1 MELEI
6 HSEVNI
12 KALKDSGFKKRLVN
26 YCIESQQQSLKT
38 IQAAMEDAE
47 QEAAAYGC
55 PKDRYDG
62 FRNQQIR
69 KRNMLSKQLEQ
80 TEINLRI
87 LRNIDFSR
95 TPSTV
100 SHGTLTIT
108 DQSCFFV
115 AVGIGLIHF
124 EEDEVAVFSTQVPV
138 YLAIKDKKSGESFEI
153 NGKQY
158 TIKQLI

>member
-6 HSEVNI
+6 HADVNT
-12 KALKDSGFKKRLVN
+12 KANRDIGFKQRLVN
-26 YCIESQQQSLKT
+26 YCIENQQQSLET
-38 IQAAMEDAE
+38 IQSAMEDAE

-87 LRNIDFSR
+87 LRNIDFNR
-95 TPSTV
+95 TPTSV
-100 SHGTLTIT
+100 SHGTLVIT

-115 AVGIGLIHF
+115 AVGIGMIRF
-124 EEDEVAVFSTQVPV
+124 EEQEVAIFSTQVPV
-138 YLAIKDKKSGESFEI
+138 YLALKDKKSGESITI
-153 NGKQY
+153 NGKHY
-158 TIKQLI
+158 AILQLI